1 MSRIIKSR
9 RTKVLLGTVAALAVA
24 VAAIAYW
31 TSSGSGTTTATTKAG
46 NATTF
51 SFGTTNNTP
60 SGLAPG
66 AGAKELTGKVTNSD
80 SDTAYK
86 LQTITATIVSVDKAQ
101 GAVGACTVDDYRLSD
116 LHAATGDAW
125 VISNTSETSHSDKA
139 VFSPQD
145 DLAAGADRSFGDLGV
160 ELLDQSHNQDGCK
173 GATVNI
179 GYAAA

>member
-9 RTKVLLGTVAALAVA
+9 RAKVLFGAMAALAIVA
-24 VAAIAYW
+24 VAVAYW
-31 TSSGSGTTTATTKAG
+31 TSSGSSTTTATTQAG

-66 AGAKELTGKVTNSD
+66 AGAKELTGTVTNTD
-80 SDTAYK
+80 GDTSYK
-86 LQTITATIVSVDKAQ
+86 LQTITATITSVTKAQ

-125 VISNTSETSHSDKA
+125 VISDSTVSSHSDKA

-173 GATVNI
+173 GATVNLH
-179 GYAAA
+179 YVVS